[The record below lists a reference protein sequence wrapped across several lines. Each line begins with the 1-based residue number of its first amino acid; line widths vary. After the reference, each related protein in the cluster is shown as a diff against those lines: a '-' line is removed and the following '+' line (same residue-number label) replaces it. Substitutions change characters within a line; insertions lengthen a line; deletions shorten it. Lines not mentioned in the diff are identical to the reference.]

1 MYSTAI
7 VVNNTVSHIWKL
19 LREILNVLTTRKK
32 FSMCGDRCYLA
43 LLCDHFSIY
52 TSSESLYF
60 ISEMNIMLYIN
71 QASIKQDRAAF
82 Y

>member
-7 VVNNTVSHIWKL
+7 VVNNTVSHIRKL

-60 ISEMNIMLYIN
+60 LSETNIMLYIN